1 MTLQQLCKKDV
12 IDIKTGVNYG
22 RADDL
27 IFSEKNAVVEK
38 IVLHGRPK
46 LFGLLG
52 KEADIYITWGEI
64 VTIGEDAVLVDLP
77 EAQAHPDR

>member
-27 IFSEKNAVVEK
+27 IFSEKNADVEK